1 MVAAQAAGLP
11 CVLSDRITTECRLI
25 DNMVF
30 LSLDAKKELWL
41 KAIVELSSA
50 NMPRQNAAEVVKTA
64 GFAVADVAD
73 RIEKV
78 YLGLRN

>member
-1 MVAAQAAGLP
+1 MLFRSVDLRSGVDSWVESILHCQVG
-11 CVLSDRITTECRLI
+11 VDRLAVHEQ
-25 DNMVF
+25 VQK
-30 LSLDAKKELWL
+30 S
-41 KAIVELSSA
+41 
-50 NMPRQNAAEVVKTA
+50 

>member
-1 MVAAQAAGLP
+1 LSAGNVQRKKAA
-11 CVLSDRITTECRLI
+11 DE
-25 DNMVF
+25 
-30 LSLDAKKELWL
+30 
-41 KAIVELSSA
+41 VES
-50 NMPRQNAAEVVKTA
+50 A

>member
-1 MVAAQAAGLP
+1 M
-11 CVLSDRITTECRLI
+11 
-25 DNMVF
+25 DNIVF

-50 NMPRQNAAEVVKTA
+50 NMPRQQATDMVKAA
-64 GFAVADVAD
+64 GFAIADVAD